1 MPDFISYFFLLVYL
15 LGMLLILGY
24 ALAQGHLLFNLWK
37 ARKKNPKPEDIIDL
51 PRVTIQLPIFNEQY
65 VAERLIEAITKIQY
79 PLDKL
84 EVQVLD
90 DSTDETQDLIREKIK
105 GFPDFPFVY
114 IHRENRKGFKAGA
127 LKEGLEK
134 AKGEFIAI
142 FDADFLPNPDFL
154 QKTIPH
160 FQNPKVGMVQ
170 TRWTHINESYSL
182 LTRLQAFALDA
193 HFLIEQV
200 GRNTLGAFINFN
212 GTGGVWRKDC
222 ILDAGNWEDDT
233 LTEDLDLSY
242 RAQKKGWKFIYRP
255 EIESPAELP
264 PIMSAIKSQQF
275 RWNKGGAECA
285 KKHASSVLQADL
297 PVKTKLHAMAHL
309 FNSSIFLVIL
319 AVSLASIAV
328 WWMGFQGFISTRWTQ
343 FAGIFL
349 IGFVIIALV
358 YLISYFY
365 SKKGFFK
372 SLLEAIFIL
381 PLFLSVSMG
390 MAVHNSQAVWE
401 GLTGKKSPFVRTP
414 KFNLESRKS
423 SLRNNLYLKFPMP
436 ATTWAEGF
444 LALIFLVMVILAIQ
458 SGYYLFLPFHA
469 MLAFGYGLVFF
480 TSFRSYSLGK

>member
-1 MPDFISYFFLLVYL
+1 
-15 LGMLLILGY
+15 
-24 ALAQGHLLFNLWK
+24 
-37 ARKKNPKPEDIIDL
+37 
-51 PRVTIQLPIFNEQY
+51 
-65 VAERLIEAITKIQY
+65 
-79 PLDKL
+79 
-84 EVQVLD
+84 
-90 DSTDETQDLIREKIK
+90 
-105 GFPDFPFVY
+105 
-114 IHRENRKGFKAGA
+114 
-127 LKEGLEK
+127 LEK

-142 FDADFLPNPDFL
+142 FDADFLPSPDFL

-212 GTGGVWRKDC
+212 GTGGVWRKEC

-242 RAQKKGWKFIYRP
+242 RAQKKGWKFVYRP

-285 KKHASSVLQADL
+285 KKHAASVLHADF

-319 AVSLASIAV
+319 TVSLASIVV
-328 WWMGFQGFISTRWTQ
+328 WWMGFQGFISTKWTQ
-343 FAGIFL
+343 FAGVFL

-372 SLLEAIFIL
+372 SLLEAVFIL

-401 GLTGKKSPFVRTP
+401 GLTGKKSPFIRTP

-444 LALIFLVMVILAIQ
+444 LALIFLVMVILALQ